1 MADTNDLQGI
11 LGFQWGPLQQ
21 TEADT
26 ELSLRLM
33 RAAAH
38 AKEWD
43 AKRGVLAKHPR
54 DLPNLF
60 VEKLLTQSKVFAE
73 FAETFNKQGVQIQMR
88 DVEEVLIKQTT
99 IDGIGTVKVPYNC
112 LLSFSVKRQRAK

>member
-21 TEADT
+21 TEDDT

-60 VEKLLTQSKVFAE
+60 VEKLLPQAKVFAE
-73 FAETFNKQGVQIQMR
+73 FILHAQRPQQFRIVIIGWGGCRRLAFPAPLHGRLFIQ
-88 DVEEVLIKQTT
+88 
-99 IDGIGTVKVPYNC
+99 
-112 LLSFSVKRQRAK
+112 